1 MTAPHAPSAGP
12 AAAAFAAWM
21 GNAPS
26 PTGFGALHTLARF
39 ATLGRQAEGAAAV
52 QIELATLRDA
62 AAASGLLWAL
72 RISPEGRTLLE
83 ATAPPGSV
91 QRSLL
96 LTLSESEGLLTQ
108 VQLQRGPA
116 AQAGQGAL
124 VLPPALRTLVNGAL
138 AARTPMLMAHVGP
151 EGQPLLS
158 FRGSLQVL
166 DGERLCMWIRN
177 AQGAFLQAIQAQPR
191 VAFMYRNEDTKATY
205 QFQGR
210 AHCAQESALRQAVYD
225 AAPQVER
232 DHDFAMAGVAVV
244 VTLDRVEGYAGLGP
258 AGQIDR
264 ILLVREPVLAAPT
277 T

>member
-1 MTAPHAPSAGP
+1 MTAPGMRAAGP
-12 AAAAFAAWM
+12 AAFALVAWM
-21 GNAPS
+21 QDARSGEA
-26 PTGFGALHTLARF
+26 FGALHPLARF

-52 QIELATLRDA
+52 QKELAALRDA
-62 AAASGLLWAL
+62 ARASGLPWVL

-83 ATAPPGSV
+83 ASAPAGST

-96 LTLSESEGLLTQ
+96 LTLDESEGVLTQ
-108 VQLQRGPA
+108 VRLQRGPA
-116 AQAGQGAL
+116 AQAGRGAL

-138 AARTPMLMAHVGP
+138 VNRTPMLMAHVGP

-166 DGERLCMWIRN
+166 DDDRLCMWIRN

-191 VAFMYRNEDTKATY
+191 VAFMYRNEETKGTY

-210 AHCAQESALRQAVYD
+210 AQRMEDAALRQAVYD

-264 ILLVREPVLAAPT
+264 ILLVREPSPT
-277 T
+277 I